1 MHLGSKVER
10 EGSELFKGSS
20 ATENG
25 TVRREICSTATTN
38 FSVANVD

>member
-25 TVRREICSTATTN
+25 TVKKRDMQHSH
-38 FSVANVD
+38 D